1 MPRYRHGPKA
11 LIARRPELGKSAD
24 HPLRA
29 LGEVAV
35 SLPGG
40 TLLVGVADDGAI
52 VGIEED
58 FCVPREE
65 ERRRVELWL
74 TDMLAASLGK
84 AAATDVSL
92 SYGEIA
98 DRTVARIVV
107 GPAAQRVFTTPAKGV
122 CKPVFLVRI
131 NSSTRELPGQAGPRV
146 PAQALAGVTGLGGG
160 PGPRPNARQIR
171 RPAWLG
177 ARPAAA
183 PGVYAGV
190 GQRFGGPGAPAGAG
204 RRRRPRMRRLP
215 VRPQHRAAAVPAAGS
230 RSVVR
235 PVCRPQIIR
244 CESLRF

>member
-160 PGPRPNARQIR
+160 PGPRPNARRIR
-171 RPAWLG
+171 RSSLGPSRSGAGGVRGCSPALRRAGRPSGSG
-177 ARPAAA
+177 AASPAPNAPTPGAAAA
-183 PGVYAGV
+183 P
-190 GQRFGGPGAPAGAG
+190 PL
-204 RRRRPRMRRLP
+204 RRP
-215 VRPQHRAAAVPAAGS
+215 GGG
-230 RSVVR
+230 
-235 PVCRPQIIR
+235 
-244 CESLRF
+244 